1 MTPWG
6 VTTIGASWE
15 AHMPGPLWAGGWP
28 HRGLDGLSGGR
39 GRRGNE
45 GARSGPVS
53 QIGEQGL
60 RRRTWG
66 SFATH
71 DSLNPTALATKFL
84 SKLHPR
90 SAGFSL
96 PHGSTLLSRTRC
108 GLLSGPLLSAWP
120 PTFSARSWKDLFQS
134 VN

>member
-28 HRGLDGLSGGR
+28 QRGLDGLSGWG

-60 RRRTWG
+60 RRTWG

-71 DSLNPTALATKFL
+71 DSLNPTKFL
-84 SKLHPR
+84 SKLHPT

-96 PHGSTLLSRTRC
+96 PHGPTLLSRTT
-108 GLLSGPLLSAWP
+108 AWP
-120 PTFSARSWKDLFQS
+120 PSWALAVS
-134 VN
+134 LAPYLLCT